1 LAARFAEKAEEKM
14 RLIRTMLNTG
24 WLVLL
29 IATTVLGRTSYTGY
43 SGAPGSRGQCAASC
57 HGNSGG
63 TIQVSG
69 FPTVYNPGQ
78 QYSITVSRSS
88 GSSINQ
94 FNASIRLAT
103 GTQNAGTI
111 SASTRTASYNA
122 TGETNGVHLSSAN
135 QTDGT
140 FLWTAPTGGAGT
152 VKLYLTGMQG
162 SSMSGANTSIILTAT
177 EQTTEIGEEIQVPN
191 RLYIISNYPNPF
203 NANTRINFT
212 TPTAENVRI
221 EIYDINGRKI
231 ANIFDSYIDAGDHS
245 IIWDAAA
252 NPSGIYFCRMI
263 TSTNI
268 LNRRIVLLK

>member
-1 LAARFAEKAEEKM
+1 MKLERKFAIAWW
-14 RLIRTMLNTG
+14 LIILTTTMTF
-24 WLVLL
+24 
-29 IATTVLGRTSYTGY
+29 GRTSYTGY
-43 SGAPGSRGQCAASC
+43 SGAPGSRGQCASSC

-78 QYSITVSRSS
+78 QYSITVSRSG

-94 FNASIRLAT
+94 FNASIRLGA

-177 EQTTEIGEEIQVPN
+177 EQTTGIGEEIQMPN
-191 RLYIISNYPNPF
+191 RFYILSNYPNPF

-212 TPTAENVRI
+212 TPIAEKVRI

-231 ANIFDSYIDAGDHS
+231 VNIFDSYIDAGDHS

-263 TSTNI
+263 TSTKI
-268 LNRRIVLLK
+268 LTRRIVLLK

>member
-1 LAARFAEKAEEKM
+1 LAARFARKAEEKM

-29 IATTVLGRTSYTGY
+29 ITAAVFGRTSYTGY
-43 SGAPGSRGQCAASC
+43 SGAAGSRGQCASSC

-69 FPTVYNPGQ
+69 FPAVYNPGQ
-78 QYSITVSRSS
+78 QYSITVSRSG

-94 FNASIRLAT
+94 FNASIRLGT

-111 SASTRTASYNA
+111 SASTRTATYNVS
-122 TGETNGVHLSSAN
+122 GETNGIHLSSAN

-140 FLWTAPTGGAGT
+140 FLWTAPTSGTGT
-152 VKLYLTGMQG
+152 VKLYLNGMQG
-162 SSMSGANTSIILTAT
+162 SSMSGVNSSITLTAT
-177 EQTTEIGEEIQVPN
+177 EQTTGVDEQVQIPN
-191 RLYIISNYPNPF
+191 RFYILSNYPNPF
-203 NANTRINFT
+203 NTNTRINFT
-212 TPTAENVRI
+212 TPTVENVRI

-263 TSTNI
+263 TSTNT
-268 LNRRIVLLK
+268 LTRRIVLLK